1 MPARSCCG
9 GRCRRP
15 RRRGSAR
22 SSPEAI
28 REVEEQARPD
38 ARDADELHDLLLDV
52 GFLPASEG
60 EPFRGFLEALLA
72 GGRAARARLGG
83 REVWVAAERAG
94 AWRALA
100 AEPGIDASPLDPPLP
115 ELEGEDLPA
124 SPDVAAA
131 RALRGWLARIGP
143 VTAPSVSAR
152 LGLPE
157 PLTVAALHR
166 LESEGLVL
174 RGSFL
179 PGGEPGADWCDR
191 GLLARIHRLTLGR
204 LRREIEPVS
213 GADLVRFLLRWQHAA
228 PGARLHGARGV
239 AEVIGQLQGFHA
251 AAGAWEREILPA
263 RVTGYEPGLLDALC
277 LSGEVAWGRLAVATE
292 AGGAP
297 RRRAAPTRHAPVTLA
312 LRTDLPWLLSAPH
325 GDPPPL
331 GASAR
336 ALVRP
341 ARALRRLLPPRP
353 RRHDRALARRG
364 GGGAL
369 GARLGGARHLRRL
382 RRSPRPPRPAAA
394 PPPAPAR
401 PGWRTLGAPAPSAP
415 RRRPDR
421 PVGARAGGP
430 PAPRPLGRGLSRPP
444 RARAARTAL
453 AGAPARLPGA
463 RGPGRDPRRSLRGR
477 SLRRAVRAARR
488 RRGAARR
495 AARAR
500 GPRAGWSSPG
510 PIR

>member
-9 GRCRRP
+9 GRCRP
-15 RRRGSAR
+15 AEAAGIGAL
-22 SSPEAI
+22 SPEAI
-28 REVEEQARPD
+28 REVVEQARPD

-115 ELEGEDLPA
+115 ELAGRGPPGLARRGRGAGAARLDG
-124 SPDVAAA
+124 AA
-131 RALRGWLARIGP
+131 RAGHRAVGLGRA
-143 VTAPSVSAR
+143 
-152 LGLPE
+152 LGLPV

-239 AEVIGQLQGFHA
+239 AEV
-251 AAGAWEREILPA
+251 
-263 RVTGYEPGLLDALC
+263 
-277 LSGEVAWGRLAVATE
+277 SG
-292 AGGAP
+292 
-297 RRRAAPTRHAPVTLA
+297 
-312 LRTDLPWLLSAPH
+312 SC
-325 GDPPPL
+325 
-331 GASAR
+331 
-336 ALVRP
+336 
-341 ARALRRLLPPRP
+341 
-353 RRHDRALARRG
+353 RG
-364 GGGAL
+364 
-369 GARLGGARHLRRL
+369 
-382 RRSPRPPRPAAA
+382 STPRPA
-394 PPPAPAR
+394 PGSGRSCPPA
-401 PGWRTLGAPAPSAP
+401 
-415 RRRPDR
+415 
-421 PVGARAGGP
+421 
-430 PAPRPLGRGLSRPP
+430 
-444 RARAARTAL
+444 
-453 AGAPARLPGA
+453 
-463 RGPGRDPRRSLRGR
+463 
-477 SLRRAVRAARR
+477 
-488 RRGAARR
+488 
-495 AARAR
+495 
-500 GPRAGWSSPG
+500 
-510 PIR
+510 